1 METDTTDNAKVELF
15 VSLLARHDRSLGIYV
30 ISLCPNL
37 SEAEDIIQEV
47 KLFMWRN
54 FEKFA
59 PGTNFLAW
67 AKNIAFY
74 TVLSYRKKK
83 TKQPKLLGDDF
94 LHAVAA
100 EIDNRHEELEKRQ
113 KLLSTCI
120 KKLGE
125 KEHEVLR
132 LRYTQQLGIEQLAE
146 KLDRTVAAVYRHL
159 SRIRLVLHQCVAQQE
174 AIHGN

>member
-15 VSLLARHDRSLGIYV
+15 VSLLARHDRSIEIYV

-37 SEAEDIIQEV
+37 GEAEDILQEV

-54 FEKFA
+54 FDKFT

-67 AKNIAFY
+67 AKSIAFY

-83 TKQPKLLGDDF
+83 TKQPRLLGDEF
-94 LHAVAA
+94 LQAVAA
-100 EIDNRHEELEKRQ
+100 EIDNRHEELEKRR
-113 KLLSTCI
+113 KLLSACV

-125 KEHEVLR
+125 KEHEVLK
-132 LRYTQQLGIEQLAE
+132 LRYTQQLDIEELAE
-146 KLDRTVAAVYRHL
+146 KLGRTVTAVYRHL
-159 SRIRLVLHQCVAQQE
+159 SRIRQTLHECVAQQE
-174 AIHGN
+174 ESYGN